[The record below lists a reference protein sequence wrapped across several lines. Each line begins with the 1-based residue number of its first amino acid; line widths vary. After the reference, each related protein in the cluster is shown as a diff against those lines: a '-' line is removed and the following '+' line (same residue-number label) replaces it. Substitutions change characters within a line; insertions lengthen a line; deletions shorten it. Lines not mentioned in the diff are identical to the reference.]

1 MATLHPH
8 LFQQSIVDKNEIRQL
23 VTNYFLSN
31 RVMRQWRPAAREV
44 IPTPN
49 TKEIVVFFSFFSA
62 DLSSLPMI
70 FCADSLI
77 TTKLS

>member
-31 RVMRQWRPAAREV
+31 RVMLQWRPAAREV

-49 TKEIVVFFSFFSA
+49 TKEIVVFSSFFSA

-70 FCADSLI
+70 FYADSLI
-77 TTKLS
+77 TTKSS